1 MALRVWFVIA
11 LILPALIALQI
22 VLAIPQPKPH
32 CSAGYRPGVV
42 TELGVGEVVA
52 CVDTF
57 NPRLYLPDTV
67 IPPLWKRLVDATLLN
82 PFIYGLIALHLVIAL
97 IIYTPIS
104 IFWLFIGFPL
114 ATMRAYY
121 SAIAAWDEF
130 GARRAMIG
138 RRLFPGKTTS
148 TQEFQSESNNLGS
161 AFFVP
166 ESAAAVLREA
176 ALRQSGTTAALG
188 LFGDGSLSWATDKHV
203 LVLASSR
210 SGKGVSL
217 IIPNLLT
224 YPGGVFVLDPKGEN
238 ARATLRQRATFG
250 PVAVLDPWD
259 VARLPAASQAA
270 RRGFNPLAALL
281 DDPEQMP
288 TAAAALAGALV
299 IGQDDHWNNAARLL
313 LRGVLLHVLTA
324 PRYEGRRD
332 LVSMRGL
339 LMGTAPA
346 DLFAAMRANP
356 AAGGLVQQC
365 GEGFAS
371 TPDVELGSIV
381 SAARVQTMFLDDPA
395 LQNTLREQG
404 DGIDFGQ
411 WRDDVPLSVFVCLP
425 APYMQTFSRWLRLVV
440 TAALNSLTTRQHRL
454 QRAVQFH
461 LDELATLG
469 RLEAVETAIGLA
481 AGYGVQVWSVFQ
493 DLGQIRDLYRA
504 RAPSFWSNAG
514 IRAVFNL
521 QDVETAEY
529 VSRLVGTTTVQVY
542 SAQRSAI
549 GLIGGGTSAAT
560 ARPLVLPDEVMMR
573 YARNTMLVLLDGI
586 SPIEARRVPYYENP
600 NLRGLWDDPR

>member
-11 LILPALIALQI
+11 LVLPALIALQI
-22 VLAIPQPKPH
+22 ILALIPPKLDCP
-32 CSAGYRPGVV
+32 SGYRPGTVM
-42 TELGVGEVVA
+42 TLAGEIAA
-52 CVDTF
+52 CVDRM
-57 NPRLYLPDTV
+57 NDERYLPYTAK
-67 IPPLWKRLVDATLLN
+67 PPFWKRLADATVLN
-82 PFIYGLIALHLVIAL
+82 PFIYGLIALHVVIAL
-97 IIYTPIS
+97 IIYTPIF
-104 IFWLFIGFPL
+104 IFWVFIGFPL
-114 ATMRAYY
+114 RTVQAYY

-130 GARRAMIG
+130 NARRAVVG
-138 RRLFPGKTTS
+138 RRLLPGKTAS
-148 TQEFQSESNNLGS
+148 TQEFQRESNDLGS

-166 ESAAAVLREA
+166 EQAAGVLRDA
-176 ALRQSGTTAALG
+176 AHRQGGTAAALG
-188 LFGDGSLSWATDKHV
+188 FFGDGPLSWATDKHV
-203 LVLASSR
+203 LILASSR

-238 ARATLRQRATFG
+238 ARASLRQRATFG
-250 PVAVLDPWD
+250 PVAVLDPWNI
-259 VARLPAASQAA
+259 ARLPPALQTA
-270 RRGFNPLAALL
+270 RRGFNPLAPLL
-281 DDPEQMP
+281 DDPDRMP

-299 IGQDDHWNNAARLL
+299 TGQDDHWNNAARLL
-313 LRGVLLHVLTA
+313 LRGVLLHVLTS
-324 PRYEGRRD
+324 PLYEGRRD
-332 LVSMRGL
+332 LVTVRGL

-395 LQNTLREQG
+395 LQNSLREQG

-411 WRDDVPLSVFVCLP
+411 WLHDAPLSVFVCLP

-440 TAALNSLTTRQHRL
+440 TAALNSLTTRQHGL

-529 VSRLVGTTTVQVY
+529 VSRLVGTTTVHIHN
-542 SAQRSAI
+542 AQMNAI
-549 GLIGGGTSAAT
+549 GLTGGGTSAAT
-560 ARPLVLPDEVMMR
+560 ARALVLPDEVMMR
-573 YARNTMLVLLDGI
+573 YARGTMLVLLDGI
-586 SPIEARRVPYYENP
+586 APIEARRVPYYENP